1 MENIFRWEVI
11 SICLAVGEGV
21 PPPHPLEGK
30 PCELLCKEI
39 VLQKIIVRKYS
50 TKIVFFLV
58 LVIKPCWKI
67 ENWGAGTSKK
77 SCCMS
82 YLFNLRFC
90 SWICSLPCFLE
101 LTSWQLVALVVWVAS
116 CSVPYKRYVQT

>member
-21 PPPHPLEGK
+21 PPPPPLEGK

-67 ENWGAGTSKK
+67 EN
-77 SCCMS
+77 
-82 YLFNLRFC
+82 
-90 SWICSLPCFLE
+90 
-101 LTSWQLVALVVWVAS
+101 
-116 CSVPYKRYVQT
+116 